1 MTRLVIAI
9 DPEGAGSVELL
20 SPGHGCLLT
29 LRLRAMLSLG
39 LNGVLTES

>member
-9 DPEGAGSVELL
+9 EPKGAGSVKLL
-20 SPGHGCLLT
+20 
-29 LRLRAMLSLG
+29 LRLRAMLNFG

>member
-9 DPEGAGSVELL
+9 EPEGAGSVKLL

-29 LRLRAMLSLG
+29 LRLRAVLNFG
-39 LNGVLTES
+39 LNGVLTEA